1 MSRAAGMRKPGGL
14 AGRARLAG
22 LLVGLGLL
30 LGGCAAPL
38 PEADTS
44 PAAEAAF
51 EARTAQLEALDSWR
65 LVARLGLASGEEYW
79 SAQLNWRVQEGQH
92 VLDLSGPMGRGGGR
106 LTLSESGRALL
117 VTRSGERFQ
126 AQDPDALVARVLGE
140 SIPVSGMVY
149 WVRGLLHPEA
159 SYQLDVDADG
169 RPLEIHQSGWT
180 IEYNEFEEIDG
191 LAMPV
196 TMVLEREGVEL
207 RARIGRW
214 QLGGD
219 PS

>member
-1 MSRAAGMRKPGGL
+1 MRRPRRAPGGVW
-14 AGRARLAG
+14 LAG
-22 LLVGLGLL
+22 LLVGWGLFVA
-30 LGGCAAPL
+30 GCAAPL

-51 EARTAQLEALDSWR
+51 EARNAQLAALDSWR

-106 LTLSESGRALL
+106 LTLSDSGRALL
-117 VTRSGERFQ
+117 VTRSGERFE
-126 AQDPDALVARVLGE
+126 ARDPDALVARVLGE
-140 SIPVSGMVY
+140 SIPVSGMIY

-159 SYQLDVDADG
+159 SYQLDIDADG
-169 RPLEIHQSGWT
+169 RPLEILQSGWA
-180 IEYNEFEEIDG
+180 IEYTEFEDVDG
-191 LAMPV
+191 VSMPV
-196 TMVLEREGVEL
+196 AMVLEREEVEL

-214 QLGGD
+214 QLGGEA
-219 PS
+219 P